1 MRTCPTVSVII
12 PAYGHSKYIL
22 QTLDSVFAQS
32 FQDYEVIVVN
42 DGSPDETAEFL
53 NSLVSSGRIRYF
65 EQPNQGVAVARNLGI
80 THSHG
85 KYIALLD
92 DDDLWP
98 PDKLKWQV
106 AELESSD
113 AVLIGGV
120 AGSIGVDGSLQAPVG
135 APDELRVYAFEDLLD
150 GSPFLSPGQ
159 TLIRRSALE
168 SVGGFDREI
177 WGADDFDLWLGL
189 SLHGPVRRRNRLA
202 LYYRTHDSN
211 ASRNLIR
218 MILNMKKVI
227 EKRLSGY
234 RGRSGSDCESRAYQE
249 LFRYL
254 GHPLI
259 MQIKDAVMR
268 FPPDVRT
275 FSKNFLTLLRVFGL
289 QLSKDVK
296 LRRLF
301 VAFILQRY
309 DNLRAKLLC
318 ARSEANRA

>member
-1 MRTCPTVSVII
+1 MPLVSVIV
-12 PAYGHSKYIL
+12 PAYGHANYIL
-22 QTLDSVFAQS
+22 ETLESVFQQT
-32 FQDYEVIVVN
+32 FQDFELIVVN
-42 DGSPDETAEFL
+42 DGSPDETAEVL
-53 NSLVSSGRIRYF
+53 ALLISSGKIRYF

-80 THSHG
+80 TNSHG
-85 KYIALLD
+85 RYIALLD

-98 PDKLKWQV
+98 PDKLEWQV

-113 AVLIGGV
+113 AVLIGGI

-135 APDELRVYAFEDLLD
+135 APDEVRLYAFEDLFD

-159 TLIRRSALE
+159 TLIRRSAFE
-168 SVGGFDREI
+168 SAGGFDREI

-189 SLHGPVRRRNRLA
+189 SLHGPVIRRNRLA

-218 MILNMKKVI
+218 MILNVKKVI
-227 EKRLSGY
+227 EKRLFGY
-234 RGRSGSDCESRAYQE
+234 RDRCGSDCKSRAYQE

-259 MQIKDAVMR
+259 MQIKGAGLR
-268 FPPDVRT
+268 FPPDITT
-275 FSKNFLTLLRVFGL
+275 FSKNFVTLLRVFGL
-289 QLSKDVK
+289 QLYRDVK

-301 VAFILQRY
+301 TAYILQRC
-309 DNLRAKLLC
+309 DNLRAKMLG